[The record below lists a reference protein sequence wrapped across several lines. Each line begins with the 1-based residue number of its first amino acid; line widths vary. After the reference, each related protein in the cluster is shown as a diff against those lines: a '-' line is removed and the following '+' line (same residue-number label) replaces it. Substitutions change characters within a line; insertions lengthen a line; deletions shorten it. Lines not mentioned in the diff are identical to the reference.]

1 MPAPPVTPALR
12 RRLAA
17 FTYEGVLLF
26 GLVMVVGAAYSITTG
41 QRHGLHG
48 RQGMMAAQFLAL
60 AAYFI
65 WFWTRGGQTLAM
77 KTWHLRLQSARGGP
91 VSLRQALARFMLSW
105 LWFMPPWLAA
115 WLAGWHQSRLLY
127 GAMAVWVLIYA
138 LLTRLTPAA
147 QFLHDQICGTQLVDT
162 RQP

>member
-1 MPAPPVTPALR
+1 M
-12 RRLAA
+12 
-17 FTYEGVLLF
+17 YEGVLLF
-26 GLVMVVGAAYSITTG
+26 GLVMAVGAAYSIGTG

-48 RQGMMAAQFLAL
+48 RQGMMAVQFLAL

-77 KTWHLRLQSARGGP
+77 KTWHVRLQSAQGGA
-91 VSLRQALARFMLSW
+91 VSLRQALSRFMLSW

-138 LLTRLTPAA
+138 MLTRFTP
-147 QFLHDQICGTQLVDT
+147 QGQYLHDLICGTQLVDT